1 MDVYLILDGI
11 LRQLGFDGVGLV
23 ALYSMLVLGCRLT
36 ARIIP
41 DDKAGFLGLIRKVSR
56 VVGLDLSNRITS
68 GVSISDVSKASL
80 TVANVARVARMNK
93 VPIPGS
99 DDEK

>member
-23 ALYSMLVLGCRLT
+23 ALYSMLVLVCRLT
-36 ARIIP
+36 ARLIP
-41 DDKAGFLGLIRKVSR
+41 DDKTGFLGLIRKVSR
-56 VVGLDLSNRITS
+56 VVGLDISNRITS

-80 TVANVARVARMNK
+80 TIANVAKLAHMDK

-99 DDEK
+99 KE

>member
-1 MDVYLILDGI
+1 MDAYLILDGI

-23 ALYSMLVLGCRLT
+23 ALYSMLVLGCRLI
-36 ARIIP
+36 ARVIP
-41 DDKAGFLGLIRKVSR
+41 DDKTGFLGLIRKVSR

-68 GVSISDVSKASL
+68 GVSINDVSKASL
-80 TVANVARVARMNK
+80 AIVNVARVAHMDK

-99 DDEK
+99 NDDK